1 MERSDLLSG
10 YFLYELA
17 SPHEICPEFR
27 REKLDAAIES
37 LTAHLSPETVLS
49 LSCLDKIGRKYAGK
63 SILCV
68 LEENIAVISR
78 FRVIHGRDQFMIANG
93 LFREM
98 PLDYDKFD
106 LVVCSDVFDISD
118 SASIM
123 DEARRVLKDGGYFLF
138 SGVVLPDADSEGIYD
153 EMMKKINPLHSDYYL
168 ESDLLTFARL
178 KGFEPAGS
186 HKIVF
191 RRNVS
196 AMTDYFAQTFGN
208 SDFPAADSDFSGFMK
223 ANNEVLSSVYSYD
236 GNDIDE
242 HYTVSL
248 FKRAVL

>member
-1 MERSDLLSG
+1 MQAPAMQATTIDTR
-10 YFLYELA
+10 
-17 SPHEICPEFR
+17 
-27 REKLDAAIES
+27 
-37 LTAHLSPETVLS
+37 TVLNVGVMVRGLTVS
-49 LSCLDKIGRKYAGK
+49 NRFGIRPSRDT
-63 SILCV
+63 
-68 LEENIAVISR
+68 ENK
-78 FRVIHGRDQFMIANG
+78 M
-93 LFREM
+93 
-98 PLDYDKFD
+98 
-106 LVVCSDVFDISD
+106 
-118 SASIM
+118 
-123 DEARRVLKDGGYFLF
+123 RVLKDGGYFLF
-138 SGVVLPDADSEGIYD
+138 SGVVLPDADSEGVYD